1 MKKIYLGLGSNLGDK
16 KKNLD
21 EALGRLQKQVK
32 LLKLSSYYRTEP
44 VGYKDQDWFLN
55 LVAEG
60 ATELSPEA
68 LLAFCQGIERDM
80 KRIKTV
86 RFGPRVIDVDILLYE
101 GFSSSE
107 PELTVPHPRMKER
120 AFVMA
125 PLAEIAPNLLLDG
138 QTASEIAAKLR
149 GERVELA
156 EGLAYEPDQ
165 RDFA

>member
-1 MKKIYLGLGSNLGDK
+1 VKKIYLGLGSNLGDK

-21 EALGRLQKQVK
+21 EALERLKKHVE

-55 LVAEG
+55 LVVEG
-60 ATELSPEA
+60 ATELTPEA

-80 KRIKTV
+80 KRVKTV
-86 RFGPRVIDVDILLYE
+86 RFGPRIIDVDILLYE
-101 GFSSSE
+101 GFSSLS

-125 PLAEIAPNLLLDG
+125 PLAEIAPGLPLDG
-138 QTASEIAAKLR
+138 QTAAEIAAGLR
-149 GERVELA
+149 GERIDWPRA
-156 EGLAYEPDQ
+156 
-165 RDFA
+165 